1 MDWVA
6 LLAVPWLLSF
16 GIGSPIPHPLGPGAS
31 TSAKSHVDP
40 LAEVLATGA
49 LGGVVRG
56 TGGTGAPLSRNE
68 PA

>member
-1 MDWVA
+1 MNWVA
-6 LLAVPWLLSF
+6 LLAVPLLLSF

-49 LGGVVRG
+49 WAAWGAGR
-56 TGGTGAPLSRNE
+56 TGAPLSRN
-68 PA
+68 ASA